1 MCEKEWEDK
10 RREETRGEVSLR
22 SIIKDPSQDLRVEP
36 SCMDLQTSPP
46 LSARLFL
53 FHTHIHRNNNN
64 NKKKK
69 AEHMLLPII
78 LSPGPWRHFWDL
90 PWETPTLRS
99 PRHLSFSVTDVK
111 TIEVPYT
118 KSFSSRD
125 KLFCSQRTRQ
135 KLQSFRFYKSG
146 FSISTIFDSDFFA
159 ARHTIKVHSTPEPL
173 NKGFFFVSTSFWKN
187 NKLQIFSQCTANE

>member
-1 MCEKEWEDK
+1 
-10 RREETRGEVSLR
+10 
-22 SIIKDPSQDLRVEP
+22 
-36 SCMDLQTSPP
+36 
-46 LSARLFL
+46 
-53 FHTHIHRNNNN
+53 
-64 NKKKK
+64 
-69 AEHMLLPII
+69 MLLPII

-173 NKGFFFVSTSFWKN
+173 NKGFFFVSTSFWKD
-187 NKLQIFSQCTANE
+187 NKLQIFSQCTANEYKKKKTRTRRPSSVSSYLGTAVLWAERKFCSWCLSDNTFTISA